1 MPEEHFDR
9 LRNVKKQPFISRVM
23 NVPERAFTTLLQSIG
38 YLARP
43 VSALRHRSR
52 DTVLIKHGGGIGDY
66 VLLTASFPG
75 YRALY
80 PDARIVLIV
89 RQEVRDL
96 ARFNPYIDR
105 CITVDFAAYPR
116 NPFARL
122 RLWAAIVMEHV
133 DIAINVDYSSHYE
146 ALDRAVMQWSMASR
160 KIAFACLDKDAHRDT
175 GIYSDVVQQSEEWMF
190 EIDRN
195 NRLLRYLGLA
205 SYDNRTTM
213 IWNLETYTP
222 PAGLLDFIPRTPY
235 YVICPGSLRAEKC
248 WPADRFASL
257 IDELSY
263 LGCTALICGSARE
276 SGTAR
281 AIQERASAVTID
293 LTGKTQLMDLCFI
306 IRGARLML
314 SNDSAAAHIAAAVRT
329 QGFAILGGGHYG
341 RFLPYP
347 GEETITPIINEEYR
361 VCFNCYWQC
370 LYDTFRCI
378 QETSVQQVA
387 DSIRRVFPHH
397 AR

>member
-1 MPEEHFDR
+1 
-9 LRNVKKQPFISRVM
+9 M

-43 VSALRHRSR
+43 VSALRHRTR
-52 DTVLIKHGGGIGDY
+52 ETVLIKHGGVIGDY

-89 RQEVRDL
+89 RKEVGEL
-96 ARFNPYIDR
+96 ARFNPFIDR
-105 CITVDFAAYPR
+105 FITVDFAAYSR

-146 ALDRAVMQWSMASR
+146 SLDRAVMQWSMASR
-160 KIAFACLDKDAHRDT
+160 KIAFACLDKDAHRDI
-175 GIYSDVVQQSEEWMF
+175 GIYTDVVPQSEEWMF

-195 NRLLRYLGLA
+195 NGLLRYLGLA
-205 SYDNRTTM
+205 SYDNRTTR
-213 IWNLETYTP
+213 IWGLEAYTP
-222 PAGLLDFIPRTPY
+222 PAELLDLIPRTPY
-235 YVICPGSLRAEKC
+235 YVICPGAGRAERC
-248 WPADRFASL
+248 WPADHFASL
-257 IDELSY
+257 IDELSD
-263 LGCTALICGSARE
+263 LGWTALICGSARE

-281 AIQERASAVTID
+281 AIQEHASAATID
-293 LTGKTQLMDLCFI
+293 LTGKTRLMDLCFI
-306 IRGARLML
+306 IRGARLTL
-314 SNDSAAAHIAAAVRT
+314 SNESAAAHIAAAVQT

-347 GEETITPIINEEYR
+347 GEGTITTIINEKYLE
-361 VCFNCYWQC
+361 CFNCDWRC
-370 LYDTFRCI
+370 IYDTFRCI